1 MDSLNLDRK
10 IRLLVVDD
18 EKPITDLISTA
29 ISLDGYEVETANSG
43 IEAINKLDGS
53 TYDLVILDVMMPD
66 FSGNYVLQRM
76 RSNQD
81 LTPVVFLTARDSTED
96 KILGLSLGADD
107 YITKPF
113 SLEELSLRIKAIL
126 KRHLLSDIK
135 NSNILFAY
143 DIELNLDT
151 FEASRQSTLIQLT
164 ALEFSLLKYLVTHA
178 NKVVSKA
185 ELLEEVWGLDMYSD
199 PNLVETYISYLRK
212 KVDVFSPPLIQT
224 IRGVGYSLR
233 DMTQRQPNGFSK

>member
-1 MDSLNLDRK
+1 MDSLKLDRK
-10 IRLLVVDD
+10 IKLLVVDD
-18 EKPITDLISTA
+18 EKSITDLISTA
-29 ISLDGYEVETANSG
+29 IGLDGYDVEVANSG
-43 IEAINKLDGS
+43 IEAINKLKVAS
-53 TYDLVILDVMMPD
+53 YDLVILDVMLPD
-66 FSGNYVLQRM
+66 FSGNYVIQRM
-76 RSNQD
+76 RDNGD

-96 KILGLSLGADD
+96 KITGLSLGADD

-126 KRHLLSDIK
+126 KRHLLSSLR
-135 NSNILFAY
+135 NSQVLFAF
-143 DIELNLDT
+143 DIELNMDT
-151 FEASRQSTLIQLT
+151 FEVTRQGNLIQLT
-164 ALEFSLLKYLVTHA
+164 ALEFSLLKYLVVHA

-212 KVDVFSPPLIQT
+212 KIDIFEPPLIQT

-233 DMTQRQPNGFSK
+233 DMTRRNKNGLYQ